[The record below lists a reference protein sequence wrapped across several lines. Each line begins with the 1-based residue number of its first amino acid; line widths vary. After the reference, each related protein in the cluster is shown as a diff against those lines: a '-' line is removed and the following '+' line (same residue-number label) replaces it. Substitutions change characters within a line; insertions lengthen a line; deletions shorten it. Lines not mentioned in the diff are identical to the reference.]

1 MGGDAVCG
9 RVPEA
14 RALPLEEAAVRLR
27 DRDRNAQRYGPHC
40 VLPPGVCA
48 ARSRTL
54 LVCRVRTPVGE
65 RPPPSD
71 GRDLVPP

>member
-9 RVPEA
+9 GVPEA

-27 DRDRNAQRYGPHC
+27 DRDRNAQRYGPHWL
-40 VLPPGVCA
+40 LPPDVCA

-54 LVCRVRTPVGE
+54 LVCRVRTPDGE
-65 RPPPSD
+65 RPRPSD
-71 GRDLVPP
+71 GRAVVPP